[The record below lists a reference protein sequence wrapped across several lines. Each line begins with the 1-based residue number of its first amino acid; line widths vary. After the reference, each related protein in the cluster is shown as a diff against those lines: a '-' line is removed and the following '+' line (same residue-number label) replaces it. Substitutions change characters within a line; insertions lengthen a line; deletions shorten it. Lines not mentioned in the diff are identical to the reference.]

1 MPPRSY
7 VYAAAVLAVSCFGSS
22 GGRTV
27 EALEAGESPSA
38 PVFGEADSLMLT
50 GRFDES
56 LEALAGIL
64 GTMPGERDAALYRL
78 VGLFHSCGREAE
90 GVLFLD
96 SLEAAWGSPLGGWQ
110 ASLLDLAGDSI
121 GASARTA
128 DPYLRTYLGGFIQPP
143 GGLATP
149 STPAE
154 VLVRLRLAPPG
165 SLTADQMKACADLAG
180 TFPDAAERLAE
191 EMRKR
196 LSIPQEVWDRDME
209 VLRASGRAEDADLLA
224 VARMGAT
231 HCLDEAVAAA
241 VLGSQPGPAGEAALL
256 LISRGSPGWRTSWRV
271 ADALAQSGHTSEL
284 AGLLSSSTDQCFS
297 AGARM
302 ALLRAASRPSD
313 LLGLCDSVGAAAPDS
328 LRARASLFRARAL
341 RDLDRDTEAWS
352 AYLDFAGSWPDH
364 PASHESAFL
373 AGRYYDAEQD
383 WPRAAE
389 AFETAL
395 ASPGEGR
402 YDESC
407 YWRGGFARFAQG
419 DSDAALSLWTAGCS
433 EFESGFWRDEML
445 YWSAR
450 ATPAGSAGRT
460 ALLREAAS
468 GHPWE
473 YYGLLASD
481 ILGDEPDWHPSY
493 PSLDPPAEALALVRA
508 GYGRLASE
516 VLRYSA
522 IPDTVSRIAGLS
534 ILGEHRRA
542 IELCGA
548 LDSRLRYS
556 GSGMLPDS
564 VAILQ
569 FPAPYSDLVRE
580 VAGDLSTS
588 PELIT
593 AIMRE
598 ESSFDRLATSS
609 VGARGLIQLMPGTA
623 HDVARWYGLPELAG
637 VQLYEPR
644 NSIRYG
650 SIYIDRQWGAF
661 SGELPLILA
670 AYNAGPGNASRW
682 RESLPYTSDHE
693 WFTERITYRETREYV
708 KRVTRSCWIYG
719 RLME

>member
-1 MPPRSY
+1 MPPRSC
-7 VYAAAVLAVSCFGSS
+7 VYAAAVLAVSCLGSS
-22 GGRTV
+22 GRAA
-27 EALEAGESPSA
+27 EAPGAVGEPA
-38 PVFGEADSLMLT
+38 AVFAEADSLMLT
-50 GRFDES
+50 GRFDEA
-56 LEALAGIL
+56 LDALAGVL
-64 GTMPGERDAALYRL
+64 VTTPGGRDAALYRL

-90 GVLFLD
+90 GAVFID
-96 SLEAAWGSPLGGWQ
+96 SLSRAWGSDLGGWQ
-110 ASLLDLAGDSI
+110 ASLLDLAGDSA
-121 GASARTA
+121 GASACTP
-128 DPYLRTYLGGFIQPP
+128 DPYLRTYLGGFVQPP
-143 GGLATP
+143 GGLAPP

-154 VLVRLRLAPPG
+154 VLVRLLLAPPG
-165 SLTADQMKACADLAG
+165 SLTADQMKSCADLAVV
-180 TFPDAAERLAE
+180 FPDAAARLAE
-191 EMRKR
+191 EMRKK
-196 LSIPQEVWDRDME
+196 LSVPAEVWDRDMG
-209 VLRASGRAEDADLLA
+209 VLRASGRTEDADLLSI
-224 VARMGAT
+224 ARMGAT
-231 HCLDEAVAAA
+231 RCLDEDEASRI
-241 VLGSQPGPAGEAALL
+241 LGSAAGPAGEAALL
-256 LISRGSPGWRTSWRV
+256 LASRGSSGWRTSWRV
-271 ADALAQSGHTSEL
+271 ADALAQSGHSSEL
-284 AGLLSSSTDQCFS
+284 AGLVSSSPDRCFS
-297 AGARM
+297 AGAGM

-313 LLGLCDSVGAAAPDS
+313 LLDLCDSIDATAPDS

-341 RDLDRDTEAWS
+341 RDLDRDPEAWS
-352 AYLDFAGSWPDH
+352 AYLLFAGSWPDD
-364 PASHESAFL
+364 PAAHESAFL

-383 WPRAAE
+383 WPGAAR

-395 ASPGEGR
+395 AATGEGR

-407 YWRGGFARFAQG
+407 FWRGGFARFASG
-419 DSDAALSLWTAGCS
+419 DTEGALSLWTAGCS
-433 EFESGFWRDEML
+433 EFESGFWRDKML

-450 ATPAGSAGRT
+450 AMPAGSSERT
-460 ALLREAAS
+460 ALLRAAAA

-481 ILGDEPDWHPSY
+481 ILGDGQAWHPSY
-493 PSLDPPAEALALVRA
+493 PSLDPPAEALALVRS
-508 GYGRLASE
+508 GYGRLASG

-534 ILGEHRRA
+534 LLGEHRRA

-556 GSGMLPDS
+556 HSGMLPDS
-564 VAILQ
+564 LAILQ

-580 VAGDLSTS
+580 VAGGLSTS

-598 ESSFDRLATSS
+598 ESSFDRNATSS

-637 VQLYEPR
+637 AQLCEPA
-644 NSIRYG
+644 NSILYG
-650 SIYIDRQWGAF
+650 SIYIDRQYDSF
-661 SGELPLILA
+661 SGELPLVLA

-719 RLME
+719 RLMQ